1 MNVTLKDWVN
11 NKIEE
16 GDWTAS
22 EIMQHG
28 CVSGFSGLTY
38 YRETVALHDQ
48 YENEIW
54 DCLTSCAEDC
64 GMTVPEFLD
73 TIKCTMG
80 SMDSLKNDL
89 VWLAVERI
97 CEDLEREKEEA
108 A

>member
-11 NKIEE
+11 SKIEA

-28 CVSGFSGLTY
+28 CVSGFSGLIY

-54 DCLTSCAEDC
+54 ECLTAA
-64 GMTVPEFLD
+64 L
-73 TIKCTMG
+73 
-80 SMDSLKNDL
+80 
-89 VWLAVERI
+89 RI
-97 CEDLEREKEEA
+97 A
-108 A
+108 G